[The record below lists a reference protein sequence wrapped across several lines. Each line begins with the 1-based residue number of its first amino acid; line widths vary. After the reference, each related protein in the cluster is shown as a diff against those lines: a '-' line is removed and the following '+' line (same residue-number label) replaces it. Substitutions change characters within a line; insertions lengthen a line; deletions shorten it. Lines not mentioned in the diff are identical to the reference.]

1 MLSAFIWLPV
11 IGALAIALLPPTQA
25 KLPATITASLVLLL
39 NLTVLFQFDP
49 QVSNFQL
56 EENLIW
62 LESLGLNYSLGLDGL
77 SLPLVLLNGLLT
89 WLIICFGDRQIK
101 DRIPLFYLLMLL
113 IQAGVNGAILSTNT
127 LLFVLFYEIELI
139 PLYLVI
145 AVWGGSKRTYAATKF
160 LIFTAISGVLILVG
174 FLALGWLADPAHPLF
189 DYKTLQHLDLPLSLQ
204 TTILVILLLG
214 FTIKAPFLPF
224 HSWLPDAYVESSTP
238 AVMILGG
245 IVAKLGTYG
254 LFRFCVGLFP
264 AAWSTFAPWIA
275 IWAGGG
281 ILYGAIVAIAQ
292 KDIKRMV
299 AYSSIGHM
307 SYILLAAA
315 AATPLSIVGG
325 IIQMFSHGLV
335 LALLF
340 YLVGLIEQKVGTREL
355 DVLNG
360 LLNPIRGLP
369 TTSALLILGGM
380 ASAGIP
386 GLIGFIS
393 EFLIFQGSF
402 SKFPIPTILSII
414 GTGLTAVYFVILLN
428 RTCFGKLDNHN
439 AYYAKV
445 SGWEQLPALILTA
458 LVVIL
463 GLQPSWLVRW
473 SETSAA
479 QILPIDSPPL
489 IAHQHLDPTKQILKS
504 WVSDSNRHINDY
516 ESFALPVSQPR
527 EGSQS

>member
-1 MLSAFIWLPV
+1 MLSALIWLPV
-11 IGALAIALLPPTQA
+11 VGALAIALLPAAQA
-25 KLPATITASLVLLL
+25 KLTAAIAASLVLILDLL
-39 NLTVLFQFDP
+39 LLRQFD
-49 QVSNFQL
+49 VHASGFQL
-56 EENLIW
+56 AENLIW
-62 LESLGLNYSLGLDGL
+62 LEKLGLNYSLGIDGL
-77 SLPLVLLNGLLT
+77 SLPLVVLNGFLT

-101 DRIPLFYLLMLL
+101 DRIPLFHILMLL

-139 PLYLVI
+139 PLYLLI
-145 AVWGGSKRTYAATKF
+145 AVWGGAKRSYAATKF

-174 FLALGWLADPAHPLF
+174 ILALGWLASGGQPIF
-189 DYKTLQHLDLPLSLQ
+189 DYLALQNLDLPISLQ
-204 TTILVILLLG
+204 ITLLIILLLG
-214 FTIKAPFLPF
+214 FTIKAPFVPF
-224 HSWLPDAYVESSTP
+224 HSWLPDAYVESTTP

-264 AAWSTFAPWIA
+264 DAWAIFAPWVA
-275 IWAGGG
+275 IWAGLG

-315 AATPLSIVGG
+315 AATPLSMVGG
-325 IIQMFSHGLV
+325 IIQMISHGLV

-340 YLVGLIEQKVGTREL
+340 YLVGVIEEKVGTREL

-386 GLIGFIS
+386 GLVGFIS

-402 SKFPIPTILSII
+402 SKFPIPTIFSII

-428 RTCFGKLDNHN
+428 RTCFGKLDNHT
-439 AYYAKV
+439 AYYPKV
-445 SGWEQLPALILTA
+445 SGLEQLPALILTG
-458 LVVIL
+458 LIVLL
-463 GLQPSWLVRW
+463 GVQPSWLVRW
-473 SETSAA
+473 SEVSAIG
-479 QILPIDSPPL
+479 ILPTESKTLSAVSPSL
-489 IAHQHLDPTKQILKS
+489 YAKIAAEP
-504 WVSDSNRHINDY
+504 R
-516 ESFALPVSQPR
+516 SQK
-527 EGSQS
+527 